1 MREFRYDFGATGVE
15 HTLVLPVSI
24 EALDSVSDAREGKVV
39 GGRKVDC
46 VRLRFARGAEAAVV
60 AQEPKE
66 PRRSGRHR

>member
-39 GGRKVDC
+39 GG
-46 VRLRFARGAEAAVV
+46 
-60 AQEPKE
+60 P
-66 PRRSGRHR
+66 